1 MNIYIYIYIYIY
13 NMYGCNL
20 CCRPLQVLFWYVYVC
35 AGFVLICICMGS
47 GNLVWFPGPKLKGPA
62 GPAAEQ
68 YMEKTTQA
76 NWIKRL
82 TLQPFPT
89 VAHAEPGGDK
99 PNLRL
104 HEIWFASWM
113 RRIILGTHPGCDFMC
128 VMCSVS
134 CLRFETYAF
143 QVLCYK
149 SHPGPW
155 YANTRHKHVT
165 HIPFGCLSGF
175 AALGTPWDLLKA
187 FRVLTFM
194 GNEYRQYLCNHR
206 STAHRST
213 TPGGMYVCMRT
224 VPAASTHKV
233 STR

>member
-1 MNIYIYIYIYIY
+1 M
-13 NMYGCNL
+13 
-20 CCRPLQVLFWYVYVC
+20 
-35 AGFVLICICMGS
+35 
-47 GNLVWFPGPKLKGPA
+47 
-62 GPAAEQ
+62 
-68 YMEKTTQA
+68 
-76 NWIKRL
+76 
-82 TLQPFPT
+82 
-89 VAHAEPGGDK
+89 AHAEPGGDK

-165 HIPFGCLSGF
+165 HIPFGGLSGF

-194 GNEYRQYLCNHR
+194 GNEYRPYLCQYR

-213 TPGGMYVCMRT
+213 TPGALHPPGTIHTLPPHVSVFSCATPPVQNPRFQLPGHPKSIKSGSKKDSKTEHFKMHQFHGPGPSQT
-224 VPAASTHKV
+224 EKGLEKGAPDGSPGVPKLLWFRYLSLK
-233 STR
+233 